1 MRQITMVL
9 LFVCV
14 VSAPA
19 VAQVTTSPTPGEMY
33 LPVLQ
38 FVSPLSGFC
47 FPNVL
52 SVGTGGWCNVVS
64 PTNSNIPAGV
74 PVSRLATKD
83 DVNTAIAPLATR
95 DYVNGLIAPLATRD
109 YVNGLVAPLATKNE
123 VDSMIHKSFQF
134 AAISAALKDAVPNP
148 GDRFAIRLNAG
159 GFSGNLAGA
168 VGLSANVNRATRVL
182 FNYGRSK
189 SESAMSGGLNLS
201 FH

>member
-1 MRQITMVL
+1 MRQIIIVL

-14 VSAPA
+14 LSSPA
-19 VAQVTTSPTPGEMY
+19 VAQVTTTLNPAETY
-33 LPVLQ
+33 FPVLQ
-38 FVSPLSGFC
+38 FVSPTFGQCLGATISGSGAWCFALNPANLS
-47 FPNVL
+47 L
-52 SVGTGGWCNVVS
+52 
-64 PTNSNIPAGV
+64 PTGV
-74 PVSRLATKD
+74 PVSLLATKDDVNTAIVPLATKD

-95 DYVNGLIAPLATRD
+95 DYVNGLIAPLAT
-109 YVNGLVAPLATKNE
+109 KSE

-189 SESAMSGGLNLS
+189 SESAMSGGLNFS

>member
-1 MRQITMVL
+1 MVL
-9 LFVCV
+9 LFVCG
-14 VSAPA
+14 VSVPA
-19 VAQVTTSPTPGEMY
+19 VAQVTTSPIPGETY
-33 LPVLQ
+33 LPVLE

-74 PVSRLATKD
+74 PVSLYATKD
-83 DVNTAIAPLATR
+83 DVNAA
-95 DYVNGLIAPLATRD
+95 IAPLATRD
-109 YVNGLVAPLATKNE
+109 YVNGLVAPLATKSE
-123 VDSMIHKSFQF
+123 VDSMINKSFQF
-134 AAISAALKDAVPNP
+134 AAISAALKDAVPNA

-168 VGLSANVNRATRVL
+168 IGLSANVNRATRIL

-189 SESAMSGGLNLS
+189 SESAMSGGLNFS